1 MQITCPNCN
10 YSKDIDPALLPPEL
24 TKATCPKCDTSFA
37 LPGREQAVTAATPQ
51 SKPESTASITAGP
64 QITCQVCGNI
74 QGPASH
80 CTNCGVAFVAT
91 ATEVPTQQYAGFW
104 IRVVAS
110 LLDGAILF
118 VVQFA
123 LGFLLAMAGLAA
135 GAGAGEEVSG
145 LVMLFG
151 YLVSFAYYII
161 FTGHCGQTP
170 GKMALRIKVIRTD
183 GSDISY
189 GKAAFREVI
198 GKFISGIIL
207 CIGYLMVAF
216 DEKKQGLHDRMA
228 DTYVIKL

>member
-1 MQITCPNCN
+1 MQITCPSCN
-10 YSKDIDPALLPPEL
+10 YSKEIDPSILPADVSR
-24 TKATCPKCDTSFA
+24 ATCPKCQESFELPRQEQVDKAAEGAATNEAQADADFSQPSVASPRQLDIDA
-37 LPGREQAVTAATPQ
+37 LP
-51 SKPESTASITAGP
+51 K
-64 QITCQVCGNI
+64 
-74 QGPASH
+74 
-80 CTNCGVAFVAT
+80 
-91 ATEVPTQQYAGFW
+91 AGFW

-110 LLDGAILF
+110 ILDGIILF
-118 VVQFA
+118 MVQFI
-123 LGFLLAMAGLAA
+123 LGFLLAIAGFAA
-135 GAGAGEEVSG
+135 GNGGSEEVSG
-145 LVMLFG
+145 LVMLFS

-189 GKAAFREVI
+189 GRAAFREVI

-216 DEKKQGLHDRMA
+216 DSQKQGLHDKMA